1 MRIIHILKK
10 DGSKREIYA
19 PSPDEKA
26 RLRRQLNRL
35 NGFAIMT
42 DRHFVAHGFMP
53 GRSPVTNAMQH
64 RGYAFSL
71 SFDLED
77 FFNTVTPEHV
87 MNIPGF
93 FSDEVAYCFVDGSA
107 KQGLPT
113 SPALANIAAS
123 AMDNDIMALRAR
135 SRLGWNFGEYTRY
148 ADDMTFSFD
157 REHTA
162 RWLLQV
168 IPPIVERHRFRI
180 NPAKTRLQAARAGR
194 RIITGV
200 AVDSEIHAP
209 RKVRR
214 KLRAARHQMN
224 RPQARGLREWTRL
237 RLPHGYVPP
246 QPPPILATYVR
257 EVVEVTISAPG
268 RFVRAV
274 FGRRII

>member
-1 MRIIHILKK
+1 MRIIYIRKK
-10 DGSKREIYA
+10 NGSKREIYA

-26 RLRRQLNRL
+26 RLRRQVGRL
-35 NGFAIMT
+35 NGFALML
-42 DRHFVAHGFMP
+42 DRHGVVHGFMP
-53 GRSPVTNAMQH
+53 LRSPVTNALAH

-87 MNIPGF
+87 MNIPGLM
-93 FSDEVAYCFVDGSA
+93 SDELAYCFVDGAA

-123 AMDNDIMALRAR
+123 AMDNDIMALRVR
-135 SRLGWNFGEYTRY
+135 SRLGWSFGEYTRY
-148 ADDMTFSFD
+148 ADDLTFSFD

-162 RWLLQV
+162 RWLLEV
-168 IPPIVERHRFRI
+168 IPPVVERHRFRI
-180 NPAKTRLQAARAGR
+180 NPAKTRLQAASAGR

-200 AVDSEIHAP
+200 AVDSDIHVP
-209 RKVRR
+209 RKMKRR
-214 KLRAARHQMN
+214 LRAARHQMN
-224 RPQARGLREWTRL
+224 MAQARGLREWSRL
-237 RLPHGYVPP
+237 RLPAGYVPP

-257 EVVEVTISAPG
+257 EVIEVTITAPG